1 MAEPMLP
8 EETVRGPEAVR
19 SPQSGQGRPVRP
31 RPPFLRALGRREPPA
46 RIQLPPPAGA
56 AAGSQGPAY
65 GLVRVFKH
73 DSWAATALYRPL
85 PPAAAGGPLL
95 VCKFNRQAS
104 VFGLPLAWLGPLLAR
119 REGQF
124 LARLA
129 ATGRVPAVHRRVHD
143 HQGRLLRHAVAHDF
157 IEGQPLARD
166 RPLDDAFFPSLQA
179 LLQQMHGQGLAYV
192 DLHKMENVLVDIQ
205 GRPWLIDFQVSFALP
220 ARQPWRGLARPL
232 FGLLSSGDTYH
243 LMKHWIR
250 LRPDQC
256 GLGPADLDR
265 FRPAWIRWHRRIGV
279 PLRRLR
285 RQLLVWLG
293 VRDRSGRAGSEHFAE
308 EALR

>member
-1 MAEPMLP
+1 MADPIAPKEPAQ
-8 EETVRGPEAVR
+8 R
-19 SPQSGQGRPVRP
+19 QPVRP
-31 RPPFLRALGRREPPA
+31 RPPFLRALGRREPPE
-46 RIQLPPPAGA
+46 RIQLPPPPGA
-56 AAGSQGPAY
+56 PPAAQGQAY
-65 GLVRVFKH
+65 ALVRVFKH

-85 PPAAAGGPLL
+85 LVAAAPLL

-124 LARLA
+124 LTRLA
-129 ATGRVPAVHRRVHD
+129 STGRVPAVYVRVHD
-143 HQGRLLRHAVAHDF
+143 GQGRPLRHAVAHDY
-157 IEGQPLARD
+157 IEGQPLARHL
-166 RPLDDAFFPSLQA
+166 PLDDAFFPSLQA
-179 LLQQMHGQGLAYV
+179 LLAQMHGQGLAYV
-192 DLHKMENVLVDIQ
+192 DLHKMENVLVDRQ

-220 ARQPWRGLARPL
+220 ARQPWRRLARPL

-265 FRPAWIRWHRRIGV
+265 YRPAWIRWHRRIGV

-293 VRDRSGRAGSEHFAE
+293 VRDRSGRASSEHFAE
-308 EALR
+308 EALRQP